1 MIIINSL
8 NEIKRFDKSVVT
20 IGKFDGIHKGHTVLI
35 EKSVEY
41 AKKENLNSIV
51 FTFKNSPVSYFS
63 NIVTR
68 EIITE
73 REKMDK
79 LKSLGVNVVID
90 IPFNEE
96 MANISAE
103 NFVKEILIDKLNVK
117 KLIIGHDFAFAKN
130 REGTPAVLE
139 ILGKKYGFTVD
150 VIKPVTINDIRVS
163 STYEIGRAHV

>member
-68 EIITE
+68 EIIT
-73 REKMDK
+73 D
-79 LKSLGVNVVID
+79 D
-90 IPFNEE
+90 C
-96 MANISAE
+96 
-103 NFVKEILIDKLNVK
+103 
-117 KLIIGHDFAFAKN
+117 
-130 REGTPAVLE
+130 
-139 ILGKKYGFTVD
+139 
-150 VIKPVTINDIRVS
+150 
-163 STYEIGRAHV
+163 